1 MTEEFRLPPRVGSY
15 VRLTG
20 GENAGRSFRV
30 QSIDS
35 EGHCHLLPLG
45 ADADFRMRVPA
56 SEVVVITEQ
65 EMIENGGETAAEAG
79 FRAERAARRVLERRV
94 ADLEQER
101 EAITHDAST
110 ATEQVARQQADSE
123 HRTRKGRYGQQKR
136 INQGEG
142 VGRTH
147 GSHTSR
153 SRIET
158 WNAPP
163 PPLHQPKRNESAS
176 SGGSTL

>member
-101 EAITHDAST
+101 EAIGLRFSEIAHTH
-110 ATEQVARQQADSE
+110 V
-123 HRTRKGRYGQQKR
+123 TREEFEKKC
-136 INQGEG
+136 
-142 VGRTH
+142 
-147 GSHTSR
+147 
-153 SRIET
+153 
-158 WNAPP
+158 A
-163 PPLHQPKRNESAS
+163 ESAEWEKRARRVEE
-176 SGGSTL
+176 TLDVVRFYLAKHK

>member
-20 GENAGRSFRV
+20 GEDAGRSFRV

-35 EGHCHLLPLG
+35 EGHCHLLPLE

-79 FRAERAARRVLERRV
+79 FRAERAARRAGIPAYVH
-94 ADLEQER
+94 AKID
-101 EAITHDAST
+101 T
-110 ATEQVARQQADSE
+110 
-123 HRTRKGRYGQQKR
+123 
-136 INQGEG
+136 
-142 VGRTH
+142 
-147 GSHTSR
+147 
-153 SRIET
+153 
-158 WNAPP
+158 
-163 PPLHQPKRNESAS
+163 
-176 SGGSTL
+176 GSTYRAISCAFFLMSPAYFWPALSPSLAAFFLRAG